1 MSEQKGIKESITM
14 ITTKEFKEF
23 LEEDERQI
31 LVLKNANL
39 LKINAVDE

>member
-1 MSEQKGIKESITM
+1 M

-31 LVLKNANL
+31 LALKNANL
-39 LKINAVDE
+39 FLKFIRLYFEITTL